1 MVRAL
6 VFDCLMAND
15 FVDKPASEIVRLIAA
30 RQLSVR
36 EVVTATLARV
46 EERNPTL
53 NAIVTLNPAAMDD
66 AAALD
71 ARLARGEDP
80 GPLCG
85 VTAGIKDVTP
95 VAGLRTTYG
104 SKLYADHVP
113 AEDAIVV
120 RRLRDAGAVIL
131 GKTNCPEFAAGG
143 NTFNEVFGRTRNP
156 WDVSKSAGGST
167 GGGAAALASG
177 MIALAEGTDLGG
189 SLRIPASFCGVVG
202 LRPSVGLVPT
212 HPIDWVWDTLQVT
225 GPMARTAED
234 VALMLQAIAG
244 PSDWSPLAQPAAGR
258 DFIGAVRKG
267 PARGLRIA
275 YCPDIAGIGIEPAI
289 ERVCRDAALA
299 LEAAGAHVEV
309 IDLDL
314 SEGRT
319 AFLPLRGEWFVSQMF
334 PRLDRRDEFGV
345 NVAANVKSGL
355 ATTTSDIAAAENF
368 RGLLWHR
375 FREFFGRFD
384 HLLTPCMAVPPFPVE
399 QNYPD
404 SIAGKPMQTYIDWIA
419 PTFVLSMTGLPVAS
433 VPCGQTTSGVV
444 SADSRATTPEVVLPV
459 GLQILGRPQ
468 GEEAV
473 LALAAEVQRRRP
485 IGLPA
490 GSFRPS

>member
-1 MVRAL
+1 MPGKLGPTPGLLDRSATELRAL
-6 VFDCLMAND
+6 
-15 FVDKPASEIVRLIAA
+15 IAERA
-30 RQLSVR
+30 ISVR
-36 EVVTATLARV
+36 EFVTASIDRLD
-46 EERNPTL
+46 ERNPTL
-53 NAIVTLNPAAMDD
+53 NAVVTLNPHLLND
-66 AAALD
+66 ADALD
-71 ARLARGEDP
+71 ARLAKGEDP

-85 VTAGIKDVTP
+85 LTAGIKDVTP

-104 SKLYADHVP
+104 SKLYADNV
-113 AEDAIVV
+113 ATEDALVV
-120 RRLRDAGAVIL
+120 RRLRDAGAIIL

-156 WDVSKSAGGST
+156 WDHAKSAGGST

-177 MIALAEGTDLGG
+177 IIALAEGTDLGG

-212 HPIDWVWDTLQVT
+212 YPIDWVWDTLQVT
-225 GPMARTAED
+225 GPMARTVED

-244 PSDWSPLAQPAAGR
+244 PSDWSPLAQPSAGR
-258 DFIGAVRKG
+258 DFVGAVRSG
-267 PARGLRIA
+267 VARGLRIA
-275 YCPDIAGIGIEPAI
+275 YCPDIAGIGVDAAI
-289 ERVCRDAALA
+289 ERSCRAAALG
-299 LEAAGAHVEV
+299 LKDAGASVEA

-314 SEGRT
+314 SEGRH

-334 PRLDRRDEFGV
+334 PRLDRKDEFGA
-345 NVAANVKSGL
+345 NVAGNVKSGL
-355 ATTTSDIAAAENF
+355 AATTIDLAAAENF
-368 RGLLWHR
+368 RGRLWHR
-375 FREFFGRFD
+375 FRELFERFD

-433 VPCGQTTSGVV
+433 VPCGLSDGM
-444 SADSRATTPEVVLPV
+444 PV
-459 GLQILGRPQ
+459 GLQIVGRPQ

-473 LALAAEVQRRRP
+473 LALAASVQRSHP

-490 GSFRPS
+490 YRSI